1 MKLVS
6 LESWEKEFEY
16 DYYMYI
22 PLTILL
28 NSCIGSIAAMK
39 ILSHGTSFTTG
50 LELTI
55 CVALCMGYNG
65 ALYASINRKVI
76 FWWLIISLVV
86 NISLIIINLF

>member
-28 NSCIGSIAAMK
+28 NSIVGSLAAME
-39 ILSHGTSFTTG
+39 ILTHGTTFLTG
-50 LELTI
+50 LQLTI

-86 NISLIIINLF
+86 NALFFFINLF